1 MAAQGIPFIGIPFF
15 NEQFWNIK
23 KFSKE
28 KCAYLVKKPDV
39 REIRKAISCLER
51 GYDIYKS
58 HMIRLSRGIKEE
70 AEASLQKAEAE
81 IESFIR
87 KRQS

>member
-1 MAAQGIPFIGIPFF
+1 
-15 NEQFWNIK
+15 
-23 KFSKE
+23 
-28 KCAYLVKKPDV
+28 
-39 REIRKAISCLER
+39 
-51 GYDIYKS
+51 
-58 HMIRLSRGIKEE
+58 MIRLSRGIKEE